1 MAGHCQLAKIT
12 PVAEKLAA
20 RFARKGVQKA
30 FNLFAMRTILYRFA
44 GIVGLAALVL
54 ELLYDYF
61 SDNQIQV
68 WITYS
73 ALGVRKG
80 ELRFKMSFDQIRAFK
95 ELNLFVEKLQE
106 ESGVNLSQID
116 KKAIESMKN
125 DYESILLTTQNN
137 VHKWLK

>member
-1 MAGHCQLAKIT
+1 
-12 PVAEKLAA
+12 
-20 RFARKGVQKA
+20 
-30 FNLFAMRTILYRFA
+30 MRTILFRFA
-44 GIVGLAALVL
+44 GAVGILALVL

-61 SDNQIQV
+61 SDDEIQV

-80 ELRFKMSFDQIRAFK
+80 ELRFKMSFDQISAFK
-95 ELNLFVEKLQE
+95 ELSLFVEKLQE